1 MLTGQSLTKGRDERG
16 QALLEP
22 KERTVALFLTQS
34 LELQEDL
41 VSTILSILE
50 HTVISGML
58 RVLDHLLNMRKVP
71 HQGVLI
77 EELDF
82 KRDSEVWQFDI
93 EEQIARSRQDVGLEV
108 EPDGL
113 VIDTCEGQLEVLQ
126 SDAA

>member
-1 MLTGQSLTKGRDERG
+1 M
-16 QALLEP
+16 
-22 KERTVALFLTQS
+22 
-34 LELQEDL
+34 
-41 VSTILSILE
+41 
-50 HTVISGML
+50 ISGML

>member
-82 KRDSEVWQFDI
+82 KRVSEVWQFDI

-108 EPDGL
+108 EPDGI